1 MEPKTAVTLPL
12 EKTYKKL
19 TYGQNLTEWC
29 LGAHME
35 MALPTLQPGHTPH
48 PLISSPGRL
57 NMTITMASANGNK
70 NHITQTGCT
79 EMLSR
84 HTLPIPV
91 WSLGQC
97 FIRQVYEAAPAMTND
112 TGERQIGS
120 SQFVWNIPVNLKTT
134 KQVYPNQCV
143 LKGFTHSRDSSCLF
157 IKRFLWNPVE
167 WPSRE
172 RQLALVVAVY
182 YYA

>member
-1 MEPKTAVTLPL
+1 LGGSLGEKQQTKQIKSIAIFGQRYLYCIVSLKMEPKTAVTLPL

-19 TYGQNLTEWC
+19 TYGQNLTESC

-35 MALPTLQPGHTPH
+35 MVLPTLQPGHTPH

-91 WSLGQC
+91 
-97 FIRQVYEAAPAMTND
+97 
-112 TGERQIGS
+112 
-120 SQFVWNIPVNLKTT
+120 
-134 KQVYPNQCV
+134 
-143 LKGFTHSRDSSCLF
+143 
-157 IKRFLWNPVE
+157 
-167 WPSRE
+167 
-172 RQLALVVAVY
+172 
-182 YYA
+182 